1 MKKKLT
7 TTEMIRSYI
16 DAING
21 LIEQENSVNQLQLIK
36 HYSNNLNSLIN
47 MSKEKV
53 ESQILNSKYLSKACK
68 EPVSLNQQSTTNQLD
83 DFGKFKNLNKSS
95 NNEIEKTKGNQVKS
109 LKPITTINSYSS
121 TPPVA

>member
-1 MKKKLT
+1 
-7 TTEMIRSYI
+7 MIRSYI

-53 ESQILNSKYLSKACK
+53 ESQISNSKYLSKACK
-68 EPVSLNQQSTTNQLD
+68 EPVSLNKQPTINQLD